1 MEYAGRGWT
10 NVDGSISL
18 VNGNHNFINGVCALC
33 DGFKETSGIG
43 AYNNGRNEMIIYKYE
58 GTDTEIYIPDMI
70 GGYPVIAFEGNPFS
84 SIEMTLLSVPSTVG
98 RDSLKAIASAQASSL
113 KKIIYRVNGDL
124 ATYTFTTDYN
134 ELETVVIENVT
145 IIKQFAFNDSVDT
158 MMQNLTKLIV
168 NPNVV
173 IEDMGVRN
181 GNADLYS
188 TGSYEET
195 NITIGEG
202 NVGLTGNIYYYS
214 ETQPTDTTHTY
225 WHYVNGV
232 ATVWAIG

>member
-1 MEYAGRGWT
+1 MPIFP
-10 NVDGSISL
+10 VL
-18 VNGNHNFINGVCALC
+18 
-33 DGFKETSGIG
+33 IG
-43 AYNNGRNEMIIYKYE
+43 ALITIPILYIKKLIENEKQSLQTIILSLE
-58 GTDTEIYIPDMI
+58 GELT
-70 GGYPVIAFEGNPFS
+70 
-84 SIEMTLLSVPSTVG
+84 
-98 RDSLKAIASAQASSL
+98 Q
-113 KKIIYRVNGDL
+113 
-124 ATYTFTTDYN
+124 YTFTTDCD

-158 MMQNLTKLIV
+158 MMQKLTKLIV